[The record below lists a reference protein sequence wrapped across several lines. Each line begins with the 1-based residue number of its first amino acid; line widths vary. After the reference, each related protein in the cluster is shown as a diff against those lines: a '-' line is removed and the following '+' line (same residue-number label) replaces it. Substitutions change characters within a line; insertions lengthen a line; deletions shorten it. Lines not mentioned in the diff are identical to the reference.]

1 MHYENKLLRIESF
14 CNFVRQFPKRQ
25 AFIKKKM
32 ERKLTKII
40 LFKKMLCER
49 TFKYNVFNVKRL
61 WPITHYS
68 KIYFFLSFIY
78 IYTHRGS

>member
-40 LFKKMLCER
+40 LFKKSCANER
-49 TFKYNVFNVKRL
+49 LNITFLTLKDY
-61 WPITHYS
+61 
-68 KIYFFLSFIY
+68 
-78 IYTHRGS
+78 GQ